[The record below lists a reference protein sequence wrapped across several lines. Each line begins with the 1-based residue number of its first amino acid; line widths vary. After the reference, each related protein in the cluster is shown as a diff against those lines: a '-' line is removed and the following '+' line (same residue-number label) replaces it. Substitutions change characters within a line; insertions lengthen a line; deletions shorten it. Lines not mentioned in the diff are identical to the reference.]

1 MTSQPM
7 TEPSRPISSFDPEVF
22 WALHKQKIILGAALA
37 VLILLGGSVYFGMQA
52 IQAQNA
58 ARVYSAAQSIEGWQ
72 AVIRQFPNS
81 VAAGNAYLRIAA
93 KLREDGKYSESDS
106 NYETFIRQFP
116 KHPLVVNGYMGL
128 AANAELEKN
137 PDKALEYYRQVATL
151 FGSSFQAP
159 MALFHE
165 ARITAAKGRL
175 KEAQTLYGNIVQRFP
190 ESTAAGIASR
200 EAGDLADQLSTQP
213 KSKSAP
219 TPSGS
224 ATAEPS
230 GSASPGPAGA
240 ASVAPNG
247 STSPAEAGSPKPEP

>member
-1 MTSQPM
+1 MA
-7 TEPSRPISSFDPEVF
+7 EPSRSISSFDPEVF
-22 WALHKQKIILGAALA
+22 WALHKQKIVLGAVLA
-37 VLILLGGSVYFGMQA
+37 VLILLGGSIYFGMQVV
-52 IQAQNA
+52 QTQNA
-58 ARVYSAAQSIEGWQ
+58 EKAYSATQSIEAWQ

-93 KLREDGKYSESDS
+93 KLREDGKYPESDA

-151 FGSSFQAP
+151 FMNSFQAP

-165 ARITAAKGRL
+165 ARITAAKGL
-175 KEAQTLYGNIVQRFP
+175 SKEAQTLYESIVQRFP
-190 ESTAAGIASR
+190 DSTAAGIASR
-200 EAGDLADQLSTQP
+200 EAGNLADKLSAQP
-213 KSKSAP
+213 KQKSVA

-224 ATAEPS
+224 VAVRPS
-230 GSASPGPAGA
+230 GSASPAPASA
-240 ASVAPNG
+240 ASAAPVGSVPPANG
-247 STSPAEAGSPKPEP
+247 GSPKPEP